1 MANDNLIEDQKLIQ
15 DKIWHFY
22 YVLYQ
27 SKQEKSECDIPFE
40 NIRDDTKN
48 EDKNILDEELT
59 RTEIDMALK
68 QMKNGKSTGIDGSTP
83 EILKHFW
90 DDIRELL

>member
-1 MANDNLIEDQKLIQ
+1 
-15 DKIWHFY
+15 
-22 YVLYQ
+22 
-27 SKQEKSECDIPFE
+27 
-40 NIRDDTKN
+40 
-48 EDKNILDEELT
+48 
-59 RTEIDMALK
+59 MALK